1 MSGMIEIKNSILP
14 INKEEDDLFICTTS
28 FEDRCRRATELLDTQ
43 YHVKDAIVV
52 LYKDTIIP
60 RRRDINSEFID
71 KKLIKCASNIISIGC
86 DFRNVYSLLFELER
100 KLKEGKITLN
110 HRFITIDITCFTK
123 LHLLL
128 LLKYLSQKTKA
139 IFRFLY
145 TKPLT
150 YCTLESKD
158 KKLSYG
164 FLELVTTKYKIEP
177 EAYNKEGNCCIF
189 FLGHEFER
197 TYKAFELLEPTEY
210 WVIQGVPGYNIQMEL
225 YMKKENKFF
234 IEEAEALGRCKY
246 ASAEDPVSVV
256 ECLKEIS
263 QREED
268 KESLVFVPCGTKPQA
283 LGIFMFS
290 EIAEKFNL
298 KISYPMPK
306 CYNAESYSRYVGK
319 TYMTFWSNMM
329 LDIQKEG
336 YNLGL
341 RSEKISRAELY
352 E

>member
-1 MSGMIEIKNSILP
+1 MIEIENSILP
-14 INKEEDDLFICTTS
+14 INKKADDLFICATS
-28 FEDRCRRATELLDTQ
+28 FEDRCKRATELLDQQ
-43 YHVKDAIVV
+43 YYVKDAIVV
-52 LYKDTIIP
+52 LYKDTLIP
-60 RRRDINSEFID
+60 KKRDINSQFID
-71 KKLIKCASNIISIGC
+71 KKLNKCVSNIIPIGC
-86 DFRNVYSLLFELER
+86 DFRNTYSLLFELER
-100 KLKEGKITLN
+100 KLKEGKIMLN
-110 HRFITIDITCFTK
+110 HKFITIDITCFTK

-150 YCTLESKD
+150 YCTLEGKD

-177 EAYNKEGNCCIF
+177 GANNKEGNCCIF

-197 TYKAFELLEPTEY
+197 TYKAFELLEPTDY
-210 WVIQGVPGYNIQMEL
+210 WVIQGVPGYNIQMET
-225 YMKKENKFF
+225 YSRRENEFF
-234 IEEAEALGRCKY
+234 IKEAEALGRYKY
-246 ASAEDPVSVV
+246 ASAEDPVGVV
-256 ECLKEIS
+256 ECLKGIL
-263 QREED
+263 QKEED
-268 KESLVFVPCGTKPQA
+268 KESLIFVPCGTKPQT

-290 EIAEKFNL
+290 EIVEGFNL

-306 CYNAESYSRYVGK
+306 SYNAESYSRYVGK

-329 LDIQKEG
+329 PDTQKEG